1 MTSAG
6 GALAVPIAPLPV
18 TALANAG
25 SVIALPSLL
34 AAELGLQ
41 PGELI
46 KGRVVMRDGV
56 MRLLL
61 DGAAG
66 QILKLP
72 ANSDATPGAVWQLK
86 AILTTQGW
94 QLLRAAA
101 EALSPLAGFKP
112 RPASLAPQLLSI
124 AGGSLRTATPA
135 PALWPQPLDVEW
147 VAAALQTRPQT
158 RLRALPA
165 MDAAVAAPSSLALA
179 PRASPG
185 DAHAAPPATASAPAT
200 ATTPAT
206 TNAPATTN
214 TPTTT
219 NTPATP
225 NTPVTPT
232 QRAMPAQTGVDTGA
246 SAPATSSVPSHASA
260 NTPVG
265 AGQAAPERSLA
276 APQQTTQMTATNTPL
291 RADFTPAN
299 MATILTNEV
308 TRQGLAHVLG
318 IDQTNPALRPTL
330 LTADTTALRLAE
342 PQARELGLRD
352 GQVVKGLVE
361 ANGESLKLV
370 LNGLA
375 FELPAASSLA
385 RGDSPLFRAVQS
397 PGGWLLKPLPIP
409 NGLSAAPGLAPGTVS
424 TMTAMLLRPLEA
436 TGWMQLLSD
445 SGLAKALAKTPEFFA
460 WRKSRPSMARL
471 GAAELRE
478 AVAGS
483 GLFAESALTQG
494 RAPAAHDLKLALQSL
509 LKATAGD
516 PLLNEPVDR
525 ALKDI
530 ESSQLQAVQAQSQR
544 ELLLN
549 LVIPFADANPVRLSF
564 SRPAP
569 SREEPDPPF
578 TVSVHTRNEHLGE
591 VWLKTAVSGQNKID
605 MTMWAAQP
613 EVATA
618 AHQNAHALAHE
629 LENAGLEMNS
639 FVIYNGP
646 RPNTPQDT
654 APPGS
659 IVNVAA

>member
-1 MTSAG
+1 M
-6 GALAVPIAPLPV
+6 
-18 TALANAG
+18 
-25 SVIALPSLL
+25 
-34 AAELGLQ
+34 
-41 PGELI
+41 
-46 KGRVVMRDGV
+46 
-56 MRLLL
+56 
-61 DGAAG
+61 
-66 QILKLP
+66 
-72 ANSDATPGAVWQLK
+72 
-86 AILTTQGW
+86 
-94 QLLRAAA
+94 AAA
-101 EALSPLAGFKP
+101 
-112 RPASLAPQLLSI
+112 
-124 AGGSLRTATPA
+124 
-135 PALWPQPLDVEW
+135 
-147 VAAALQTRPQT
+147 
-158 RLRALPA
+158 
-165 MDAAVAAPSSLALA
+165 
-179 PRASPG
+179 
-185 DAHAAPPATASAPAT
+185 
-200 ATTPAT
+200 
-206 TNAPATTN
+206 
-214 TPTTT
+214 
-219 NTPATP
+219 
-225 NTPVTPT
+225 
-232 QRAMPAQTGVDTGA
+232 
-246 SAPATSSVPSHASA
+246 
-260 NTPVG
+260 
-265 AGQAAPERSLA
+265 
-276 APQQTTQMTATNTPL
+276 NTPL

-352 GQVVKGLVE
+352 GQVVKGLV
-361 ANGESLKLV
+361 AADGESLKLV

-409 NGLSAAPGLAPGTVS
+409 GGLSAAPGLAPGTVS

-436 TGWMQLLSD
+436 TGWMQLLSE
-445 SGLAKALAKTPEFFA
+445 SGLAKALANTPEFHA
-460 WRKSRPSMARL
+460 WHKSRPSMARL

-483 GLFAESALTQG
+483 GLFAESALAQG
-494 RAPAAHDLKLALQSL
+494 RAPAAHDLKQALQSL

-591 VWLKTAVSGQNKID
+591 VWLKTAVSGQNKVD

-639 FVIYNGP
+639 FVIYNSP
-646 RPNTPQDT
+646 RPSAPQDA

>member
-1 MTSAG
+1 MNSAG

-25 SVIALPSLL
+25 AVIALPSAL
-34 AAELGLQ
+34 AAELALQ
-41 PGELI
+41 PGQLI
-46 KGRVVMRDGV
+46 KGRVVMRDGL

-86 AILTTQGW
+86 AIRTTQGW

-124 AGGSLRTATPA
+124 AGGSLRNATPA

-158 RLRALPA
+158 RSRALPA
-165 MDAAVAAPSSLALA
+165 MDAAVAAPSRLALA

-185 DAHAAPPATASAPAT
+185 DAHAAPPATAS
-200 ATTPAT
+200 TPAT
-206 TNAPATTN
+206 TS

-225 NTPVTPT
+225 A

-246 SAPATSSVPSHASA
+246 SAAATSAVPSHTSA
-260 NTPVG
+260 RTPVE
-265 AGQAAPERSLA
+265 AGQAATERALA
-276 APQQTTQMTATNTPL
+276 APQQATQMAAANTPL

-361 ANGESLKLV
+361 ANGQSLKLV

-409 NGLSAAPGLAPGTVS
+409 SGLSAAPGLAPGTVS
-424 TMTAMLLRPLEA
+424 AMTAMLLRPLEA

-483 GLFAESALTQG
+483 GLFAESALAQG

-516 PLLNEPVDR
+516 PLLHEPVDR

-605 MTMWAAQP
+605 MTMWAAQQ

-639 FVIYNGP
+639 FVIYNSP
-646 RPNTPQDT
+646 RPSAPQDT

>member
-25 SVIALPSLL
+25 AAIALPSAL
-34 AAELGLQ
+34 AAELELQ

-46 KGRVVMRDGV
+46 KGRVVMRDGL

-86 AILTTQGW
+86 AIRTTQGW

-158 RLRALPA
+158 RSRALPA
-165 MDAAVAAPSSLALA
+165 MDAAVAAPSRLALA

-185 DAHAAPPATASAPAT
+185 DAHAAPPATAGT
-200 ATTPAT
+200 AAT
-206 TNAPATTN
+206 TNAPAT
-214 TPTTT
+214 
-219 NTPATP
+219 PAP
-225 NTPVTPT
+225 
-232 QRAMPAQTGVDTGA
+232 RAMPAQTGVDTGA
-246 SAPATSSVPSHASA
+246 SAAATSSVPSHTSA
-260 NTPVG
+260 RTPVE
-265 AGQAAPERSLA
+265 AGQAATERALA
-276 APQQTTQMTATNTPL
+276 APQQATQMAAANTPL

-409 NGLSAAPGLAPGTVS
+409 SSLSAAPGLAPGTVS
-424 TMTAMLLRPLEA
+424 AMTAMLLRPLEA
-436 TGWMQLLSD
+436 TGWMQLLSE

-483 GLFAESALTQG
+483 GLFAESALAQG

-516 PLLNEPVDR
+516 PLLHEPVDR

-591 VWLKTAVSGQNKID
+591 VWLKTAVSGENKID
-605 MTMWAAQP
+605 MTMWAAQQ

-646 RPNTPQDT
+646 RPSAPQDT

>member
-1 MTSAG
+1 
-6 GALAVPIAPLPV
+6 
-18 TALANAG
+18 
-25 SVIALPSLL
+25 
-34 AAELGLQ
+34 
-41 PGELI
+41 
-46 KGRVVMRDGV
+46 
-56 MRLLL
+56 
-61 DGAAG
+61 
-66 QILKLP
+66 
-72 ANSDATPGAVWQLK
+72 
-86 AILTTQGW
+86 
-94 QLLRAAA
+94 
-101 EALSPLAGFKP
+101 
-112 RPASLAPQLLSI
+112 
-124 AGGSLRTATPA
+124 
-135 PALWPQPLDVEW
+135 
-147 VAAALQTRPQT
+147 
-158 RLRALPA
+158 
-165 MDAAVAAPSSLALA
+165 
-179 PRASPG
+179 
-185 DAHAAPPATASAPAT
+185 
-200 ATTPAT
+200 
-206 TNAPATTN
+206 
-214 TPTTT
+214 
-219 NTPATP
+219 
-225 NTPVTPT
+225 
-232 QRAMPAQTGVDTGA
+232 MPAQTGVDTGA
-246 SAPATSSVPSHASA
+246 NAPATSSVPSHASA
-260 NTPVG
+260 RTPVG
-265 AGQAAPERSLA
+265 TGPAAPERALA
-276 APQQTTQMTATNTPL
+276 APQQATQMAAANTPL

-299 MATILTNEV
+299 MATILTHEV

-352 GQVVKGLVE
+352 GQVVKGLV
-361 ANGESLKLV
+361 AADGESLKLV

-409 NGLSAAPGLAPGTVS
+409 GGLGAAPGLAPGTVS
-424 TMTAMLLRPLEA
+424 AMTAMLLRPLEA
-436 TGWMQLLSD
+436 TGWMQLLSE
-445 SGLAKALAKTPEFFA
+445 SGLTRALAKTPEFFA

-483 GLFAESALTQG
+483 GLFAESALAQG

-516 PLLNEPVDR
+516 PLLHEPVDR

-639 FVIYNGP
+639 FVIYNSP
-646 RPNTPQDT
+646 RPSAPQDAT
-654 APPGS
+654 PPGS

>member
-1 MTSAG
+1 M
-6 GALAVPIAPLPV
+6 
-18 TALANAG
+18 
-25 SVIALPSLL
+25 
-34 AAELGLQ
+34 
-41 PGELI
+41 
-46 KGRVVMRDGV
+46 
-56 MRLLL
+56 
-61 DGAAG
+61 
-66 QILKLP
+66 
-72 ANSDATPGAVWQLK
+72 
-86 AILTTQGW
+86 
-94 QLLRAAA
+94 AAA
-101 EALSPLAGFKP
+101 
-112 RPASLAPQLLSI
+112 
-124 AGGSLRTATPA
+124 
-135 PALWPQPLDVEW
+135 
-147 VAAALQTRPQT
+147 
-158 RLRALPA
+158 
-165 MDAAVAAPSSLALA
+165 
-179 PRASPG
+179 
-185 DAHAAPPATASAPAT
+185 
-200 ATTPAT
+200 
-206 TNAPATTN
+206 
-214 TPTTT
+214 
-219 NTPATP
+219 
-225 NTPVTPT
+225 
-232 QRAMPAQTGVDTGA
+232 
-246 SAPATSSVPSHASA
+246 
-260 NTPVG
+260 
-265 AGQAAPERSLA
+265 
-276 APQQTTQMTATNTPL
+276 NTPL

-409 NGLSAAPGLAPGTVS
+409 GGLSAAPGLAPGTVS
-424 TMTAMLLRPLEA
+424 AMTAMLLRPLEA

-483 GLFAESALTQG
+483 GLFAESALAQG
-494 RAPAAHDLKLALQSL
+494 RAPAAHDLKQALQSL

-516 PLLNEPVDR
+516 PLLSEPVDR

-591 VWLKTAVSGQNKID
+591 VWLKTAVSGENKID
-605 MTMWAAQP
+605 MTMWAAQQ

>member
-25 SVIALPSLL
+25 AAIALPSAL
-34 AAELGLQ
+34 AAELELQ

-46 KGRVVMRDGV
+46 KGRVVMRDGL

-86 AILTTQGW
+86 AIRTTQGW

-158 RLRALPA
+158 RSRALPA
-165 MDAAVAAPSSLALA
+165 MDAAVAAPSRLALA

-185 DAHAAPPATASAPAT
+185 DAHAAPPATAGT
-200 ATTPAT
+200 AAT
-206 TNAPATTN
+206 TNAPAT
-214 TPTTT
+214 
-219 NTPATP
+219 PAP
-225 NTPVTPT
+225 
-232 QRAMPAQTGVDTGA
+232 RAMPAQTGVDTGA
-246 SAPATSSVPSHASA
+246 SAAATSSVPSHTSA
-260 NTPVG
+260 RTPVE
-265 AGQAAPERSLA
+265 AGQAATERALA
-276 APQQTTQMTATNTPL
+276 APQQATQMAAANTPL

-409 NGLSAAPGLAPGTVS
+409 GGLSAAPGLAPGTVS
-424 TMTAMLLRPLEA
+424 AMTAMLLRPLEA
-436 TGWMQLLSD
+436 TGWMQLLSE

-483 GLFAESALTQG
+483 GLFAESALAQG

-516 PLLNEPVDR
+516 PLLHEPVDR

-591 VWLKTAVSGQNKID
+591 VWLKTAVSGENKID
-605 MTMWAAQP
+605 MTMWAAQQ

-646 RPNTPQDT
+646 RPSAPQDT

>member
-25 SVIALPSLL
+25 AAIALPSAL
-34 AAELGLQ
+34 AAELALQ
-41 PGELI
+41 PGQLI
-46 KGRVVMRDGV
+46 KGRVVMRDGL

-86 AILTTQGW
+86 AIRTTQGW

-124 AGGSLRTATPA
+124 AGGSLRNATPA

-147 VAAALQTRPQT
+147 VAAALKTRPQT
-158 RLRALPA
+158 RLRAWPA
-165 MDAAVAAPSSLALA
+165 MDAAVAAPSRLALA

-185 DAHAAPPATASAPAT
+185 DAHAAPPATAG
-200 ATTPAT
+200 TPAT
-206 TNAPATTN
+206 TNAPAT
-214 TPTTT
+214 
-219 NTPATP
+219 PAP
-225 NTPVTPT
+225 
-232 QRAMPAQTGVDTGA
+232 RAMPAQTGVDTGA

-260 NTPVG
+260 RTP
-265 AGQAAPERSLA
+265 AGTGPAAPERALA
-276 APQQTTQMTATNTPL
+276 APQQATQMAATNTPL

-352 GQVVKGLVE
+352 GQVVKGLV
-361 ANGESLKLV
+361 AADGESLKLV

-385 RGDSPLFRAVQS
+385 RGDSPLFRVVQS

-409 NGLSAAPGLAPGTVS
+409 GGLGAAPGLAPGTVS
-424 TMTAMLLRPLEA
+424 AMTAMLLRPLEA
-436 TGWMQLLSD
+436 TGWMQLLSE
-445 SGLAKALAKTPEFFA
+445 SGLTRALAKTPEFFA

-483 GLFAESALTQG
+483 GLFAESALAQG

-516 PLLNEPVDR
+516 PLLHEPVDR

-605 MTMWAAQP
+605 MTMWAAQQ

-639 FVIYNGP
+639 FVIYNSP
-646 RPNTPQDT
+646 RPSAPQDA

>member
-1 MTSAG
+1 
-6 GALAVPIAPLPV
+6 
-18 TALANAG
+18 
-25 SVIALPSLL
+25 
-34 AAELGLQ
+34 
-41 PGELI
+41 
-46 KGRVVMRDGV
+46 
-56 MRLLL
+56 
-61 DGAAG
+61 
-66 QILKLP
+66 
-72 ANSDATPGAVWQLK
+72 
-86 AILTTQGW
+86 
-94 QLLRAAA
+94 
-101 EALSPLAGFKP
+101 
-112 RPASLAPQLLSI
+112 
-124 AGGSLRTATPA
+124 
-135 PALWPQPLDVEW
+135 
-147 VAAALQTRPQT
+147 
-158 RLRALPA
+158 
-165 MDAAVAAPSSLALA
+165 
-179 PRASPG
+179 
-185 DAHAAPPATASAPAT
+185 
-200 ATTPAT
+200 
-206 TNAPATTN
+206 
-214 TPTTT
+214 
-219 NTPATP
+219 
-225 NTPVTPT
+225 
-232 QRAMPAQTGVDTGA
+232 MPAQTGVDTGA
-246 SAPATSSVPSHASA
+246 NAPATSSVPSHASA
-260 NTPVG
+260 RTPAG
-265 AGQAAPERSLA
+265 AEQAATERALA
-276 APQQTTQMTATNTPL
+276 APQQATQMAAANTPL

-352 GQVVKGLVE
+352 GQVVKGLV
-361 ANGESLKLV
+361 AADGESLKLV

-385 RGDSPLFRAVQS
+385 RGDSPLFRVVQS

-409 NGLSAAPGLAPGTVS
+409 GGLGAAPGLAPGTVS
-424 TMTAMLLRPLEA
+424 AMTAMLLRPLEA
-436 TGWMQLLSD
+436 TGWMQLLSE
-445 SGLAKALAKTPEFFA
+445 SGLTRALAKTPEFFA

-483 GLFAESALTQG
+483 GLFAESALAQG

-591 VWLKTAVSGQNKID
+591 VWLKTAVSGENKID
-605 MTMWAAQP
+605 MTMWAAQQ

-646 RPNTPQDT
+646 RPSAPQDT

>member
-25 SVIALPSLL
+25 SAIALPSLL

-46 KGRVVMRDGV
+46 KGRVVMRDGL

-86 AILTTQGW
+86 AIRTTQGW

-158 RLRALPA
+158 RSRALPA
-165 MDAAVAAPSSLALA
+165 MDAAVAAPSRLALA

-185 DAHAAPPATASAPAT
+185 DAHAAPPATAGT
-200 ATTPAT
+200 AAT
-206 TNAPATTN
+206 TNAPAT
-214 TPTTT
+214 
-219 NTPATP
+219 PAP
-225 NTPVTPT
+225 
-232 QRAMPAQTGVDTGA
+232 RAMPAQTGVDTGA
-246 SAPATSSVPSHASA
+246 SAAATSSVPSHTSA
-260 NTPVG
+260 RTPVG
-265 AGQAAPERSLA
+265 AGQAATERALA
-276 APQQTTQMTATNTPL
+276 APQQATQMAAANTPL

-361 ANGESLKLV
+361 ANGQSLKLV

-409 NGLSAAPGLAPGTVS
+409 SGLSAAPGLAPGTVS
-424 TMTAMLLRPLEA
+424 AMTAMLLRPLEA

-483 GLFAESALTQG
+483 GLFAESALAQG
-494 RAPAAHDLKLALQSL
+494 RAPAAQGHGRRPAAERTGGPRTQGYRILPVAGGAGAI
-509 LKATAGD
+509 ATRTA
-516 PLLNEPVDR
+516 
-525 ALKDI
+525 
-530 ESSQLQAVQAQSQR
+530 AQSGHSLRRRQPGAAQFFTPR
-544 ELLLN
+544 
-549 LVIPFADANPVRLSF
+549 PQPRGA
-564 SRPAP
+564 RPAFHGQ
-569 SREEPDPPF
+569 RA
-578 TVSVHTRNEHLGE
+578 HTQR
-591 VWLKTAVSGQNKID
+591 A
-605 MTMWAAQP
+605 
-613 EVATA
+613 
-618 AHQNAHALAHE
+618 
-629 LENAGLEMNS
+629 
-639 FVIYNGP
+639 P
-646 RPNTPQDT
+646 R
-654 APPGS
+654 
-659 IVNVAA
+659 

>member
-1 MTSAG
+1 M
-6 GALAVPIAPLPV
+6 
-18 TALANAG
+18 
-25 SVIALPSLL
+25 
-34 AAELGLQ
+34 
-41 PGELI
+41 
-46 KGRVVMRDGV
+46 
-56 MRLLL
+56 
-61 DGAAG
+61 
-66 QILKLP
+66 
-72 ANSDATPGAVWQLK
+72 
-86 AILTTQGW
+86 
-94 QLLRAAA
+94 AAA
-101 EALSPLAGFKP
+101 
-112 RPASLAPQLLSI
+112 
-124 AGGSLRTATPA
+124 
-135 PALWPQPLDVEW
+135 
-147 VAAALQTRPQT
+147 
-158 RLRALPA
+158 
-165 MDAAVAAPSSLALA
+165 
-179 PRASPG
+179 
-185 DAHAAPPATASAPAT
+185 
-200 ATTPAT
+200 
-206 TNAPATTN
+206 
-214 TPTTT
+214 
-219 NTPATP
+219 
-225 NTPVTPT
+225 
-232 QRAMPAQTGVDTGA
+232 
-246 SAPATSSVPSHASA
+246 
-260 NTPVG
+260 
-265 AGQAAPERSLA
+265 
-276 APQQTTQMTATNTPL
+276 NTPL

-409 NGLSAAPGLAPGTVS
+409 SGLGAAPGLAPGTVS

-445 SGLAKALAKTPEFFA
+445 SGLAKALAKTPELIA
-460 WRKSRPSMARL
+460 WQKSRPSMARL

-483 GLFAESALTQG
+483 GLFAESALAQG

-591 VWLKTAVSGQNKID
+591 VWLKTAVSGENKID
-605 MTMWAAQP
+605 MTMWAAQQ

>member
-1 MTSAG
+1 MNSAG

-25 SVIALPSLL
+25 AVIALPSAL
-34 AAELGLQ
+34 AAELALQ
-41 PGELI
+41 PGQLI
-46 KGRVVMRDGV
+46 KGRVVMRDGL

-61 DGAAG
+61 DGAEG

-86 AILTTQGW
+86 AIRTTQGW

-124 AGGSLRTATPA
+124 AGGSLRNATPA

-158 RLRALPA
+158 RSRALPA
-165 MDAAVAAPSSLALA
+165 MDAVVAAPSRLALA

-185 DAHAAPPATASAPAT
+185 DAHAAPPATAGTAAT
-200 ATTPAT
+200 TNTPAT
-206 TNAPATTN
+206 TNAPAT
-214 TPTTT
+214 
-219 NTPATP
+219 PA
-225 NTPVTPT
+225 

-246 SAPATSSVPSHASA
+246 SAAATSSVPSHTSA
-260 NTPVG
+260 RTPAG
-265 AGQAAPERSLA
+265 AEQAATERALA
-276 APQQTTQMTATNTPL
+276 APQQATQMAAANTPL

-352 GQVVKGLVE
+352 GQVVKGLV
-361 ANGESLKLV
+361 AADGESLKLV

-409 NGLSAAPGLAPGTVS
+409 GGLGAAPGLAPGTVS
-424 TMTAMLLRPLEA
+424 AMTAMLLRPLEA
-436 TGWMQLLSD
+436 TGWMQLLSE
-445 SGLAKALAKTPEFFA
+445 SGLTRALAKTPEFFA

-483 GLFAESALTQG
+483 GLFAESALAQG

-516 PLLNEPVDR
+516 PLLHEPVDR

-605 MTMWAAQP
+605 MTMWAAQQ

-639 FVIYNGP
+639 FVIYNSP
-646 RPNTPQDT
+646 RPSAPQDA